1 MTKFIFHGGGTGSS
15 SEGNDSFYK
24 ELVKDVSGNGTVL
37 LVYFA
42 SRSDENSE
50 RIDLD
55 TVKCNYFSEGKSLRI
70 IIATPEDFLNQIA
83 VSDAVYFRGGSTE
96 KLLNILRTYENLKE
110 KLTGKTVA
118 GSSAGAYALST
129 YFSSHYEHSVAEGL
143 GIAPV
148 RVVTHFES
156 STMPPNDRAV
166 EALKNIA
173 NELELIVLREGEWK
187 VIEV

>member
-1 MTKFIFHGGGTGSS
+1 MTKFIFHGGGVDPKTNSD
-15 SEGNDSFYK
+15 DSFYK
-24 ELVKDVSGNGTVL
+24 ELVKNVPENGTVL

-50 RIDLD
+50 KIALD
-55 TVKCNYFSEGKSLRI
+55 TGKCIEFSEGKSLRI
-70 IIATPEDFLNQIA
+70 IVATPEDFLDQVA
-83 VSDAVYFRGGSTE
+83 VSDAIYFRGGSTE
-96 KLLNILRTYENLKE
+96 KLLTILHMYPNLKE
-110 KLTGKTVA
+110 KLLGKTLS

-129 YFSSHYEHSVAEGL
+129 YFSSHYEDSAAVGL

-156 STMPPNDRAV
+156 STMPPNNRAV

-173 NELELIVLREGEWK
+173 NEMELIVLREGEWK